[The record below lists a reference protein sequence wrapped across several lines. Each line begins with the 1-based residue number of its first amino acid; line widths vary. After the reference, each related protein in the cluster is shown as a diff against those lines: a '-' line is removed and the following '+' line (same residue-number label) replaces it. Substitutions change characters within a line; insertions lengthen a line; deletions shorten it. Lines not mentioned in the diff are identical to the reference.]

1 MKKFLDTLKEVH
13 DKQLDGLGI
22 PALPKEFILKSVSDS
37 NIDPH
42 IVTYFD
48 PKSPI
53 TEQYRRLREHLKTI
67 AQKDKLKTIA
77 ITSSVP
83 NEGKTLTSLNLAVA
97 LTKDIDCKNVLLVDC
112 DLRRGSIESSIG
124 MESKVGL
131 SDYLRLNA
139 EAENIIC
146 KTKIKKLSIIP
157 KGKITDDSADLLA
170 SLKMK
175 ELLKKLKEKFDI
187 VILDTTPAIAVAD
200 AAIVCSQAD
209 GTIMV
214 IRVGKTQRGIVKH
227 AAEILTQSKVN
238 LLGYVLTHIEYPIP
252 EYIYRYV

>member
-1 MKKFLDTLKEVH
+1 MKKFIDTLKEVH
-13 DKQLDGLGI
+13 NKQLDGLGL

-48 PKSPI
+48 SKSPI
-53 TEQYRRLREHLKTI
+53 TEQYRRMRENIKTI
-67 AQKDKLKTIA
+67 ARKDNIKTIA
-77 ITSSVP
+77 ITSAVP
-83 NEGKTLTSLNLAVA
+83 NEGKTLTCLNMAVA
-97 LTKDIDCKNVLLVDC
+97 LTKDVDCKKVLLVDC
-112 DLRRGSIESSIG
+112 DLRRGSIESSLG

-131 SDYLRLNA
+131 SDYLHLNA
-139 EAENIIC
+139 EAENIIY

-170 SLKMK
+170 SSKFKVLI
-175 ELLKKLKEKFDI
+175 EKLKEKFDF
-187 VILDTTPAIAVAD
+187 VILDTTPAIAVSDAGIVCAQSD
-200 AAIVCSQAD
+200 AA
-209 GTIMV
+209 IMV
-214 IRVGKTQRGIVKH
+214 IRTGRTQRGIVKH

-238 LLGYVLTHIEYPIP
+238 LVGYVLTHIEYPIP